1 MSKMITL
8 VAEHWF
14 KADVMDEALAVFLAN
29 DAKLKDAGGLVSRLV
44 LTSRE
49 DPTKITTVTTWESHE
64 GYDRFMAKLAKRQAN
79 PDPNAPSRLIGEKLE
94 GYVVN
99 SRT

>member
-1 MSKMITL
+1 MITL

-14 KADVMDEALAVFLAN
+14 KADIAKEAVKFFLAN
-29 DAKLKDAGGLVSRLV
+29 DQKLKDAGGLVSRLV

-49 DPTKITTVTTWESHE
+49 DPTKITTVTTWESEE
-64 GYDRFMAKLAKRQAN
+64 GYDRFMAELAAREAN
-79 PDPNAPSRLIGEKLE
+79 RDPDAPTYMIGEKLE

-99 SRT
+99 SAT

>member
-1 MSKMITL
+1 MITL

-14 KADVMDEALAVFLAN
+14 KADSAERAAEIFLAN
-29 DAKLKDAGGLVSRLV
+29 DQKLKDAGGLVSRLV

-49 DPTKITTVTTWESHE
+49 DPTKITTVTTWESEE
-64 GYDRFMAKLAKRQAN
+64 GYDRFMAKLAKDKAN
-79 PDPNAPSRLIGEKLE
+79 RDADAPSIMIGEKLE

-99 SRT
+99 SAT